1 MNTEKEEGIILT
13 GYAEFALNEYR
24 EAMAEQE
31 KTCVEAGYTHTVDAE
46 NYPMR
51 VTVCPNTTQI
61 GVFDEDGELGGLTIY
76 LGGSTTVDMKMQ
88 RTISADFL
96 KKLIRKAEAV
106 FDRYLRAFRACTGGA
121 AGVAVNSIITE
132 KLNQ

>member
-13 GYAEFALNEYR
+13 GYAEFALHEYR
-24 EAMAEQE
+24 EAMAELE

-61 GVFDEDGELGGLTIY
+61 GMFDEDGELGGLTIY
-76 LGGSTTVDMKMQ
+76 LGGSTTVDVKMK

-121 AGVAVNSIITE
+121 ACVAVNSIIAE
-132 KLNQ
+132 KLNE

>member
-1 MNTEKEEGIILT
+1 MTQEGKGEMPLT
-13 GYAEFALNEYR
+13 GHAEFALHEYR
-24 EAMAEQE
+24 EAMAELE

-61 GVFDEDGELGGLTIY
+61 GMFDEDGELGGLTIY
-76 LGGSTTVDMKMQ
+76 LGGSTTVDVKMK

-121 AGVAVNSIITE
+121 ACVAVNSIIAE
-132 KLNQ
+132 KLNE